1 MNVEPPRPAIS
12 YVRFSSRKQRFG
24 ASVERQLELT
34 RDFCHFHNLLLD
46 ETKTIKDLGVSA
58 FHSKNTDEGN
68 LGAFIKGVES
78 GVIKTPVVLAVEALD
93 RISRD
98 KITDAIHLFTTLLKL
113 GVDIGLVS
121 DKKILTKDFVDKNPV
136 ELIVATT
143 YLIRGHD
150 ESRMKG
156 NRTGDAVK
164 RMLEKVKRG
173 EPCRLGGY
181 LPPWFRYDEE
191 KNKFIRQPE
200 KTKTVKSIFAHYIS
214 GMGTTAIVKAVKG
227 LPKWNNNN
235 APIKAG
241 GIKSLLRNKQ
251 VIGTLKLG
259 GVEYPHYLEPI
270 IDPTDFD
277 KVQVMLDGNRTRRGK
292 HDGRVNNLFNHHI
305 FCGTC
310 EGPLNCH
317 KSASKNYFFCNNGR
331 DYACEDR
338 KYYPADDLERWV
350 FGVVMKKSPSLL
362 IAEHD
367 TEPQRELERCETEL
381 AVLMKRMAKT
391 VALLDDDSTSV
402 ADLKPKFADVKAK
415 IAETEQALKRARVK
429 VDEHRKAP
437 ANLAAFLQLVGRD
450 LKDQET
456 RRKIKAL
463 LPSVIKRIEV
473 ELAND
478 VVRIQMRNGQQLGGE
493 WMTDE
498 QAEEAGL

>member
-1 MNVEPPRPAIS
+1 MDAEASKPAIS

-24 ASVERQLELT
+24 VSVERQLELT
-34 RDFCHFHNLLLD
+34 RDFCHRHNLLLD

-68 LGAFIKGVES
+68 LGAFIKGVTS
-78 GVIKTPVVLAVEALD
+78 GVIKIPVVLAVEALD

-98 KITDAIHLFTTLLKL
+98 KITDAIHLFTTILKL

-121 DKKILTKDFVDKNPV
+121 DNKILTKEFVDKNPV

-164 RMLEKVKRG
+164 RMLEKVRKG

-181 LPPWFRYDEE
+181 LPPWFKYDEE
-191 KNKFIRQPE
+191 KKKFIRQPE
-200 KTKTVKSIFAHYIS
+200 KIKTVQTIFAHYIG
-214 GMGTTAIVKAVKG
+214 GMGTTAIVKAIRE
-227 LPKWNNNN
+227 LPKWNNNH
-235 APIKAG
+235 APMKAG
-241 GIKSLLRNKQ
+241 GIKSLLRNTQ

-259 GVEYPHYLEPI
+259 GVEFPRYLEAI
-270 IDPTDFD
+270 IDPKDFD
-277 KVQVMLDGNRTRRGK
+277 KVQVMLDANRTRRGK

-310 EGPLNCH
+310 GGPLNCH

-350 FGVVMKKSPSLL
+350 FGVLLKTAPSLL

-367 TEPQRELERCETEL
+367 TEPQRELERLNTQL
-381 AVLMKRMAKT
+381 AAWTKKQEKI
-391 VALLDDDSTSV
+391 VALLDDDTTSV
-402 ADLKPKFADVKAK
+402 DALKPKLAECKAM
-415 IAETEQALKRARVK
+415 IAETERALKGARVR
-429 VDEHRKAP
+429 VDENKKTP
-437 ANLAAFLQLVGRD
+437 ANLASFLQLVGRD
-450 LKDQET
+450 LSDQDT
-456 RRKIKAL
+456 RRKVKAL

-473 ELAND
+473 ELADD
-478 VVRIQMRNGQQLGGE
+478 VVRIQMRNGKQLGGE

-498 QAEEAGL
+498 QAEEAGV